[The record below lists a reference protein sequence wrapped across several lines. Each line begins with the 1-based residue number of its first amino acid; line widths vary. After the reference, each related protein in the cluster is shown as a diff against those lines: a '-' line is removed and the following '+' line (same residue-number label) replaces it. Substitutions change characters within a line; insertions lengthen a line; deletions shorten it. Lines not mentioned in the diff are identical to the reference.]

1 MNALGDAD
9 GSCLALLTEWI
20 GTRSLGAASPEVKR
34 LQSLAQL
41 GVDIYSTNLR
51 MEENLLQK
59 TEIEERMVEIVHDL
73 GKTYEQHSL
82 YLRCVCL
89 DTEYSTLGKAL
100 NILNL
105 TSGSVENRV
114 LMQRMQNIMQET
126 VQRHEEMN
134 EDAVFDGTAT
144 ESSMVETFEKIHSNH
159 TTCTDAL
166 NQMHENVCAGET
178 SNKMQDSA
186 RAKNGDQKGFEEW
199 KINFIKKLPTPA
211 ASALRGSAGL
221 VSATA

>member
-1 MNALGDAD
+1 MNALRDAD

-41 GVDIYSTNLR
+41 GVDIYATNLR
-51 MEENLLQK
+51 MEENKLQK
-59 TEIEERMVEIVHDL
+59 TEIDQRMAEIVSDPA
-73 GKTYEQHSL
+73 TAYEQRSL
-82 YLRCVCL
+82 YSRSVRL

-105 TSGSVENRV
+105 TSGSVENLV
-114 LMQRMQNIMQET
+114 LMQRMQNVMQET

-159 TTCTDAL
+159 NICNQAL
-166 NQMHENVCAGET
+166 NQMHENVCAGDKSTQME
-178 SNKMQDSA
+178 DLA
-186 RAKNGDQKGFEEW
+186 RAKNGDQVGFEAW
-199 KINFIKKLPTPA
+199 HKQFIEPA
-211 ASALRGSAGL
+211 RNSAAHALASKQSLS
-221 VSATA
+221 V